1 MTESCRLLAALW
13 GLAAVALA
21 GQGKPGG
28 PPPLVV
34 DKKAPLLLDEPT
46 EPDGPSRAKP
56 GQAVAD
62 NGACFV
68 CHANFKTE
76 LLAVWHAAKTIG
88 CAACH
93 GKSLAH
99 CNDENNVTPPD
110 VLYPAPAIGPSC
122 RKCHPTHDVS
132 PAKVIARWQTRA
144 RAATAPKA
152 LLCTHCHGA
161 HRLRV
166 RTVRW
171 NKSTRK
177 LIPPTG
183 HDPRR

>member
-1 MTESCRLLAALW
+1 MRASRRLLAALC
-13 GLAAVALA
+13 GLVAVAFA
-21 GQGKPGG
+21 GEEKPGG

-34 DKKAPLLLDEPT
+34 DRDAPLLLDEPT
-46 EPDGPSRAKP
+46 EPTKPSPGKP
-56 GQAVAD
+56 GQTVAD

-76 LLAVWHAAKTIG
+76 PLAVWHAAQNVG
-88 CAACH
+88 CVACH

-110 VLYPAPAIGPSC
+110 ILYPADKIGPSC
-122 RKCHPTHDVS
+122 RKCHTTHDVS
-132 PAKVIARWQTRA
+132 PAEVIARWQKRSLT
-144 RAATAPKA
+144 ATAPKE

-171 NKSTRK
+171 NKTTRK

-183 HDPRR
+183 ADPRR